1 MSRRYNPVIF
11 SYQNMKL
18 DEMPAQ
24 PKKQASGLLA
34 PKTMNMTNDDE
45 NLSDPLVR
53 VKKHLQAIRERRI
66 SKNGS

>member
-1 MSRRYNPVIF
+1 
-11 SYQNMKL
+11 MKL

-66 SKNGS
+66 SKNGT

>member
-18 DEMPAQ
+18 DEMPAE

-34 PKTMNMTNDDE
+34 PKTPMSAKGDE
-45 NLSDPLVR
+45 DLSDPLTR
-53 VKKHLQAIRERRI
+53 VKKHLQAIRNRRI
-66 SKNGS
+66 NKNGA